1 MPVLIRTI
9 QDFKEEKM
17 GKYLSELKRASRFL
31 GEKSDVIFVGQNAIY
46 PGSTMCKTFVDDVPV
61 EKRIELPLFENT
73 QMGISIGLALAG
85 YVPVSL
91 FIRPNFLLY
100 TVGILVNELDKI
112 PIMTGGKVWP
122 KMIIKT
128 MNGSVRPL
136 DPGVQHRDDLT
147 DIFLGAHFKN
157 IDVVRL
163 DEPDQIFEAYKYAYE
178 RSDGKSTILVEWG
191 DYYAEK

>member
-1 MPVLIRTI
+1 
-9 QDFKEEKM
+9 M
-17 GKYLSELKRASRFL
+17 GKYLDELKRASRFL
-31 GEKSDVIFVGQNAIY
+31 GERSDVIFVGQNAVY
-46 PGSTMCKTFVDDVPV
+46 PGSSMCKTFVDDVPA

-100 TVGILVNELDKI
+100 AMGTLVNELDKI
-112 PIMTGGKVWP
+112 AIMTHGKARP
-122 KMIIKT
+122 KVIIKT

-136 DPGVQHRDDLT
+136 DPGVQHRGDLT
-147 DIFLGAHFKN
+147 DIFRGAHFKN
-157 IDVVRL
+157 IDVIRL
-163 DEPDQIFEAYKYAYE
+163 DESEWVFEAYKYAYE

-191 DYYAEK
+191 DYYTEK

>member
-1 MPVLIRTI
+1 
-9 QDFKEEKM
+9 M
-17 GKYLSELKRASRFL
+17 GKYLNELKRASRFL
-31 GEKSDVIFVGQNAIY
+31 GEKSDVIFVGQNAVY
-46 PGSTMCKTFVDDVPV
+46 PGSTMCKTFIDDVPI

-100 TVGILVNELDKI
+100 AVGVLVNELDKMSLI
-112 PIMTGGKVWP
+112 TNGKIWP
-122 KMIIKT
+122 KVIIKT

-136 DPGVQHRDDLT
+136 DPGVQHRNDLT
-147 DIFLGAHFKN
+147 DIFWGAHFKN
-157 IDVVRL
+157 INVVRL
-163 DEPDQIFEAYKYAYE
+163 DEPEQIFKEYKYAYE

-191 DYYAEK
+191 DYYREK